1 MLQKLIINN
10 YAIIKQVEINFHEG
24 LNIITGETGAGK
36 SILMGALGL
45 VLGERADA
53 KAIMNGEDK
62 CIIESYFY
70 VKPYKLQ
77 NYFNTNELDYDDICL
92 VRREITS
99 NGKSRAFINDT
110 PVNLIQLKELG
121 ALLIDIVSQNET
133 LALNDVS
140 FQLSIIDSIAEN
152 EELLTDYKHSYNL
165 YKKIEKQL
173 SDLIETESKVKQ
185 SEDYN
190 KFILN
195 ELLEAKII
203 EDEQDELEQSLNILS
218 NAEEIKTIT
227 YNAYA
232 LLDYAE
238 PSIIDQL
245 RNVKNSILP
254 IIKHNK
260 TFEEISLRLEQNI
273 IDLKDIS
280 AEFEEITDKTQANPS
295 ELLFVEE
302 RIQTLINLQKKHKVK
317 SNSELINIQNE
328 LENELLKANSLNSE
342 IENLSLKL
350 VELKQSLLN
359 KAQKLSSNRRE
370 NIPTIEKNVHA
381 LLNSVAMPDANLKI
395 EQNLLLNNELNING
409 IDKIEFLFSA
419 NKGSNFQQISKVAS
433 GGELSRLMLCIK
445 SLISEKVSLPS
456 IVFDEIDTGISGE
469 AALKV
474 SSVLK
479 KLAVKHQVLAI
490 THLPQIAAKADA
502 HFNVYKQSGN
512 DKTYSNIRLLN
523 KTEQINEIAVML
535 SGNNPTEQVLLAA
548 KELMNN

>member
-238 PSIIDQL
+238 PSVIDQL

-370 NIPTIEKNVHA
+370 NIPTIEKNVHN

-479 KLAVKHQVLAI
+479 KLAIKHQVLAI

-512 DKTYSNIRLLN
+512 EKTYSNIRLLN

>member
-165 YKKIEKQL
+165 YKKIDKQL
-173 SDLIETESKVKQ
+173 NDLIETESRVKQ

-195 ELLEAKII
+195 ELIEAKII
-203 EDEQDELEQSLNILS
+203 ENEQDELEQSLNLLS

-232 LLDYAE
+232 LLDLAE
-238 PSIIDQL
+238 PSLIDQL
-245 RNVKNSILP
+245 RNIKNSILP

-280 AEFEEITDKTQANPS
+280 SEFEEITDKTQANPS

-317 SNSELINIQNE
+317 SNLELINIQNE

-370 NIPTIEKNVHA
+370 NIPTIEKNVQV

-395 EQNLLLNNELNING
+395 EQHLLLNDELNING

-479 KLAVKHQVLAI
+479 KLAIKHQVLAI

-523 KTEQINEIAVML
+523 KSEQINEIAVML

>member
-152 EELLTDYKHSYNL
+152 EELLTDYKLSYNL
-165 YKKIEKQL
+165 YKKIDKQL
-173 SDLIETESKVKQ
+173 NDLIETESRVKQ

-195 ELLEAKII
+195 ELIEAKII
-203 EDEQDELEQSLNILS
+203 ENEQDELEQSLNLLS

-232 LLDYAE
+232 LLDLAE
-238 PSIIDQL
+238 PSLVDQL
-245 RNVKNSILP
+245 RNIKNSILP

-280 AEFEEITDKTQANPS
+280 SEFEEITDKTQANPS

-317 SNSELINIQNE
+317 SNLELINIQNE

-370 NIPTIEKNVHA
+370 NIPTIEKNVQV

-395 EQNLLLNNELNING
+395 EQHLLLNDELNING

-419 NKGSNFQQISKVAS
+419 NKGFNFQQISKVAS

-479 KLAVKHQVLAI
+479 KLAIKHQVLAI

-523 KTEQINEIAVML
+523 KSEQINEIAVML

>member
-238 PSIIDQL
+238 PNIIDQL

>member
-238 PSIIDQL
+238 PSVIDQL

-342 IENLSLKL
+342 KENLSLKL

-370 NIPTIEKNVHA
+370 NIPTIEKNVHN

-479 KLAVKHQVLAI
+479 KLAIKHQVLAI

-512 DKTYSNIRLLN
+512 EKTYSNIRLLN

>member
-152 EELLTDYKHSYNL
+152 EELLTDYKLSYNL
-165 YKKIEKQL
+165 YKKIDKQL
-173 SDLIETESKVKQ
+173 NDLIETESRVKQ

-195 ELLEAKII
+195 ELIEAKII
-203 EDEQDELEQSLNILS
+203 ENEQDELEQSLNLLS

-232 LLDYAE
+232 LLDLAE
-238 PSIIDQL
+238 PSLIDQL
-245 RNVKNSILP
+245 RNIKNSILP

-280 AEFEEITDKTQANPS
+280 SEFEEITDKTQANPS

-317 SNSELINIQNE
+317 SNLELINIQNE

-370 NIPTIEKNVHA
+370 NIPTIEKNVQV

-395 EQNLLLNNELNING
+395 EQHLLLNDELNING

-479 KLAVKHQVLAI
+479 KLAIKHQVLAI

-523 KTEQINEIAVML
+523 KSEQINEIAVML

>member
-195 ELLEAKII
+195 ELLDAKII

-238 PSIIDQL
+238 PSVIDQL

-280 AEFEEITDKTQANPS
+280 AKFEEITDKTQANPS

-395 EQNLLLNNELNING
+395 EQN
-409 IDKIEFLFSA
+409 
-419 NKGSNFQQISKVAS
+419 
-433 GGELSRLMLCIK
+433 
-445 SLISEKVSLPS
+445 
-456 IVFDEIDTGISGE
+456 
-469 AALKV
+469 
-474 SSVLK
+474 
-479 KLAVKHQVLAI
+479 
-490 THLPQIAAKADA
+490 
-502 HFNVYKQSGN
+502 
-512 DKTYSNIRLLN
+512 
-523 KTEQINEIAVML
+523 
-535 SGNNPTEQVLLAA
+535 
-548 KELMNN
+548 

>member
-121 ALLIDIVSQNET
+121 ALLIDIVSQNQT

-165 YKKIEKQL
+165 YKKIDKQL
-173 SDLIETESKVKQ
+173 NDLIETESRVKQ

-195 ELLEAKII
+195 ELIEAKII
-203 EDEQDELEQSLNILS
+203 ENEQDELEQSLNLLS

-232 LLDYAE
+232 LLDLAE
-238 PSIIDQL
+238 PSLIDQL
-245 RNVKNSILP
+245 RNIKNSILP

-280 AEFEEITDKTQANPS
+280 SEFEEITDKTQANPS

-317 SNSELINIQNE
+317 SNLELINIQNE

-370 NIPTIEKNVHA
+370 NIPTIEKNVQV

-395 EQNLLLNNELNING
+395 EQHLLLNDELNING

-479 KLAVKHQVLAI
+479 KLAIKHQVLAI

>member
-479 KLAVKHQVLAI
+479 KLAIKHQVLAI